1 MFPNTAGLCGTL
13 LYSTQ
18 YISVRPVWCNISCQ
32 NPPPRLF
39 DSSAI
44 VILQIFIT
52 MTWKQGHLFV
62 DVMNVYECL

>member
-1 MFPNTAGLCGTL
+1 M
-13 LYSTQ
+13 SE
-18 YISVRPVWCNISCQ
+18 
-32 NPPPRLF
+32 PPPRLF

-62 DVMNVYECL
+62 DVMNVYDICLDSVICSMLYVLTLLKMSMVLHSWLNKS

>member
-1 MFPNTAGLCGTL
+1 M
-13 LYSTQ
+13 SE
-18 YISVRPVWCNISCQ
+18 
-32 NPPPRLF
+32 PPRLF

-62 DVMNVYECL
+62 DVMNVYDIFLDSVICSMLYVLGQDFEKNINGTSLLVK

>member
-1 MFPNTAGLCGTL
+1 M
-13 LYSTQ
+13 SE
-18 YISVRPVWCNISCQ
+18 
-32 NPPPRLF
+32 PPRLF

-62 DVMNVYECL
+62 DVMNVYDICLDSVICSMLYVLTLLKMSMVLHSWLNKS